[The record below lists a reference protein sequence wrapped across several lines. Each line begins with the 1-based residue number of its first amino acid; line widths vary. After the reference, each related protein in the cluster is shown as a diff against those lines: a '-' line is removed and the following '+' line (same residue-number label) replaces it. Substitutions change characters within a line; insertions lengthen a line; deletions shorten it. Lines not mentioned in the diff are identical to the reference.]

1 MDPKD
6 GAALDD
12 DVNVD
17 AATGGAQAETL
28 TKPAGSRGVL
38 GPLCELALSKFVKT
52 SLNWLWTLWEAPV
65 IESTTAMDR
74 TAASDEERAANKNGN
89 VLCLHSSVVR
99 SKTPQRLRGR
109 PKAARGFEGVH
120 DWIPGQTFGL
130 ERQCRVVP
138 SERKAQAL
146 SSGSVCRSSTKEPG
160 PKYLGYTLPPRL
172 FPTLQYGRRTKFHK
186 PSLDG
191 ALKQVSS
198 DGGHSTPASRP
209 VESKVRSAEPSALEG
224 TSAAPVVID
233 TAISA
238 AGAGAGAGS
247 AAAAKTLS
255 D

>member
-1 MDPKD
+1 
-6 GAALDD
+6 
-12 DVNVD
+12 
-17 AATGGAQAETL
+17 
-28 TKPAGSRGVL
+28 
-38 GPLCELALSKFVKT
+38 
-52 SLNWLWTLWEAPV
+52 
-65 IESTTAMDR
+65 MDR

-89 VLCLHSSVVR
+89 SVSTRPSSDRRRR
-99 SKTPQRLRGR
+99 SGCVAD
-109 PKAARGFEGVH
+109 PKLQEDSRVSTTGF
-120 DWIPGQTFGL
+120 P
-130 ERQCRVVP
+130 
-138 SERKAQAL
+138 ERKAQAL